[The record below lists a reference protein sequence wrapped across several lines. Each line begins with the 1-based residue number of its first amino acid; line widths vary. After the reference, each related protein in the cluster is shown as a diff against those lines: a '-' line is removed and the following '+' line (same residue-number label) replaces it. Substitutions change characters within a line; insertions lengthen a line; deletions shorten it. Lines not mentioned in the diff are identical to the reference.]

1 MNNSLLIKEILQNTK
16 TIAMVGVSSVKEDVP
31 NETIIRRPSNIVM
44 KYLQE
49 FGYKV
54 YPVNPFSK
62 EKLNAPSLTNETFS
76 KLRAIPIVVVLPAI

>member
-44 KYLQE
+44 NSV
-49 FGYKV
+49 G
-54 YPVNPFSK
+54 
-62 EKLNAPSLTNETFS
+62 S
-76 KLRAIPIVVVLPAI
+76 KLPLTSIIQWEVIIFKKSINEIKNK